1 MAVKHPYLSQ
11 HSRVNS
17 LINSCLLLFENF
29 SFYFWKVNDDEYTR
43 REQLTG

>member
-1 MAVKHPYLSQ
+1 MAVKRLYLSQ
-11 HSRVNS
+11 HLSVNS
-17 LINSCLLLFENF
+17 FINSCLLLFEKL

>member
-1 MAVKHPYLSQ
+1 MSVKRPYLSQ

-29 SFYFWKVNDDEYTR
+29 SFYFWKVVDEYTR